1 MRIQKGV
8 FVLLLIFNFLSLRSY
23 VYADIWDL
31 KFPLLFP
38 TSTPKPT
45 SFFIK
50 KIPPLFFLPT
60 NTPTITPSPTD
71 APTSTPAPTETPFP
85 TPSIELSPSTTPT
98 APPITPS
105 PKSSTPSTKEIIML
119 IVIGILVFGIFFQ
132 LWPKIKTWIHEKTK

>member
-85 TPSIELSPSTTPT
+85 TPSIELSPNYSQSKIIDPIHKRNYYADSHRNSCFWHILSTV
-98 APPITPS
+98 A
-105 PKSSTPSTKEIIML
+105 
-119 IVIGILVFGIFFQ
+119 
-132 LWPKIKTWIHEKTK
+132 

>member
-1 MRIQKGV
+1 MYMQ
-8 FVLLLIFNFLSLRSY
+8 IFGISNSLSFSQLVRQNQ
-23 VYADIWDL
+23 
-31 KFPLLFP
+31 
-38 TSTPKPT
+38 
-45 SFFIK
+45 
-50 KIPPLFFLPT
+50 PLFFLPT